1 MLIIDDIQASVGR
14 TGHYFSFEEMGIE
27 PDLICLAKG
36 IGGYGTPLGVLL
48 IKPELD
54 QWQPGEHTG
63 TFRGQN
69 LSFVA
74 GATALDYFE
83 NDDFLAEV
91 RRKGAHTE
99 KRLGEII
106 QRANADIELR
116 GCGMIHGLD
125 MGTGE
130 KASAVVA
137 KAFQHNLIIPTC
149 GPDGRVVKVMPPLT
163 IEDDV
168 LNEGLNRLEQAI
180 INP

>member
-1 MLIIDDIQASVGR
+1 MVTVSLW
-14 TGHYFSFEEMGIE
+14 
-27 PDLICLAKG
+27 
-36 IGGYGTPLGVLL
+36 GVLL

-74 GATALDYFE
+74 GAAALEYFE
-83 NDDFLAEV
+83 DDQFLAEV
-91 RRKGAHTE
+91 RRKSTLIEA
-99 KRLGEII
+99 RLVDII
-106 QRANADIELR
+106 HRASDDIELR
-116 GCGMIHGLD
+116 GCGMIYGLD

-137 KAFQHNLIIPTC
+137 NAFKHNLIIAAC
-149 GPDGRVVKVMPPLT
+149 GPNGRVVKVMPPLT

-168 LNEGLNRLEQAI
+168 LNEGLDKLEEALV
-180 INP
+180 NP